1 LKVNREDFDMGVYDL
16 YRVLSVEQ
24 WWMNQSRAMRWIA
37 ARFYCGVESLEDL
50 RSRAKPH
57 IYRSRFGEDCFVK
70 PELSEVQVDEIIL
83 LR

>member
-1 LKVNREDFDMGVYDL
+1 MTVYGL
-16 YRVLSVEQ
+16 YRVLSAEQ
-24 WWMNQSRAMRWIA
+24 WWANQSRTMRWIA

-57 IYRSRFGEDCFVK
+57 IYRSRFGEDYFVK
-70 PELSEVQVDEIIL
+70 PELSEAQVSEIIL